1 MLVLSRKSQQALRV
15 GDEVVVHVLE
25 INNKQVKLGI
35 EAPRDVSVM
44 RVEDP
49 RYVSA
54 IGSDVDGVVQEV
66 EKTG

>member
-25 INNKQVKLGI
+25 VNNKQVKLGI

-54 IGSDVDGVVQEV
+54 IGSDVDGVDQEV

>member
-15 GDEVVVHVLE
+15 GDEVVIHVLE

-54 IGSDVDGVVQEV
+54 IGSDVDGADEEV